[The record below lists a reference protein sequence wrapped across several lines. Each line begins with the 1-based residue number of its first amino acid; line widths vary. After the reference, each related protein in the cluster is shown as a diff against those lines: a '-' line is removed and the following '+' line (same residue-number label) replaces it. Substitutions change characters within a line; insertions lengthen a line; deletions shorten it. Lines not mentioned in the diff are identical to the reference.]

1 MRETFDRFQLLWSK
15 RQRVALTRLAKAR
28 GKTLTEITR
37 EAIEIGIH
45 EMEQENEFARREKG
59 LKRIKALHAKILAY
73 SGGKPLAVN
82 PVEELHRM
90 REERIGQLGS
100 GH

>member
-1 MRETFDRFQLLWSK
+1 MRETFDRFQLLWPR

-37 EAIEIGIH
+37 EAIEIGIR
-45 EMEQENEFARREKG
+45 EMEQENEFVRREKG
-59 LKRIKALHAKILAY
+59 LKSIKALHAKILAHT
-73 SGGKPLAVN
+73 GGKPLVVN
-82 PVEELHRM
+82 PVEDLHHI

>member
-28 GKTLTEITR
+28 GLTLTEITR
-37 EAIEIGIH
+37 QAIEIGIR
-45 EMEQENEFARREKG
+45 EMEHENEYARREKG
-59 LKRIKALHAKILAY
+59 LKKIKALHAKILAH
-73 SGGKPLAVN
+73 SGGKPLVVN
-82 PVEELHRM
+82 PVEDLHNI